1 MHNVIRPQLAE
12 FSEKL
17 QKVRKHDVDVV
28 EHAIDQ
34 KEDEGKKFLAKQKMY
49 QKHSIDAQNDAD
61 RQLVEGA
68 KLHAVGYVY
77 PRKGDRLL

>member
-49 QKHSIDAQNDAD
+49 QK
-61 RQLVEGA
+61 
-68 KLHAVGYVY
+68 
-77 PRKGDRLL
+77 LLK